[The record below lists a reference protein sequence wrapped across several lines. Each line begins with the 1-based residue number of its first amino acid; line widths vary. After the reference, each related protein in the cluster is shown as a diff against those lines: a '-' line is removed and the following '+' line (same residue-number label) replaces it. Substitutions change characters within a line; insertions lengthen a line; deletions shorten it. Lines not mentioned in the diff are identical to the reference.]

1 MPDNRSTERSRQSLD
16 DLRHIEG
23 FPIGEDEDLLAL
35 SDPPHYTA
43 YPNPHIAEFIEKW
56 GTPYDE
62 ATDDYHRE
70 PYVADISEGKGGTI
84 YNAHGYH
91 TKVPYKAIIPF
102 IEHYTE
108 LGDIVFDGFCGTGMT
123 GVAAQMV
130 GRRAILC
137 DLSPA
142 GTFIAYNYNAPVDV
156 AAFKREAE
164 RTLKEV
170 EAECSWMFETRH
182 GDGRKGRINYTI
194 WSDVFLCPYCN
205 EEIVYWDAA
214 VDQYAGKV
222 RDPCPCPTCGAQVK
236 KRDWVRAT
244 EHVYD
249 SALGREIERARRVPV
264 LINYS
269 VGRKRYDKAPDA
281 MDLDR
286 VREIEMNEI
295 PYWYPSYRMM
305 FKGIEW
311 GDSWRAGYHTG
322 VTHVHHFY
330 TRRNLWTLAT
340 YWERSNTQNDSLTH
354 TLRWA
359 QTAALQR
366 ATLMHQLAV
375 TRIAKNKPAKG
386 GKTAGHRRGTL
397 YIPSLQVE
405 FSPLVLLRNRVR
417 EASKAFVKMGLS
429 RQDGV
434 IITCQSATDMENL
447 PANSVDYI
455 FTDPPFG
462 ENIMYSELNFIWES
476 WLCAFTNSGQEAII
490 NKTQRKTLEDYRDL
504 MTGCFAEM
512 YRVLKPSRWIT
523 VVFHNSK
530 ASVWNAI
537 QEALARAGFL
547 VAQVTVL
554 DKVKKT
560 HTQVTAVGAVKND
573 LVINAY
579 KPHEGFTQRFLSQAG
594 QGLEADFLRQ
604 HLAQLPVA
612 VNVERSK
619 EMLYSK
625 YLAYYVQHGYQV
637 AYNAEQFYR
646 ALPQWGLVERDGYWF
661 ADEAQANEYEKRK
674 VGTHKDAPQRQAVLF
689 ISDERSA
696 RQWLWDFLETPKT
709 YDEIYTAF
717 VQALQTPEDQLPEPT
732 TMLEEGFVRTD
743 GQWKRPDALTQV
755 ELETRRQARL
765 LRQFEEYLE
774 TARAGKRLKE
784 VRKEA
789 LVVGFTEAY
798 RAGRFQDILTVGR
811 KLRKR
816 LLESSPDLFD
826 FIDIAEAKVE

>member
-16 DLRHIEG
+16 ELRHIEG

-56 GTPYDE
+56 GKPYDE

-70 PYVADISEGKGGTI
+70 PFVGDISKTRNEPV
-84 YNAHGYH
+84 YYANSYH
-91 TKVPYKAIIPF
+91 TKVPYAAIVEF
-102 IEHYTE
+102 IEHYTDI
-108 LGDIVFDGFCGTGMT
+108 GDVVFDGFCGSGMT
-123 GVAAQMV
+123 GIAAQV
-130 GRRAILC
+130 CRRAAVLC
-137 DLSPA
+137 DLSSSA
-142 GTFIAYNYNAPVDV
+142 TFLAYNYNNPMSLRD
-156 AAFKREAE
+156 FDNLTSKF
-164 RTLKEV
+164 LKDLRAQV
-170 EAECSWMFETRH
+170 GWLHETRFP
-182 GDGRKGRINYTI
+182 DGRKATINFTI
-194 WSDVFLCPYCN
+194 WSDVLVCPYCL
-205 EEIVYWDAA
+205 EEVVLWSASIDETN
-214 VDQYAGKV
+214 K
-222 RDPCPCPTCGAQVK
+222 RILEPFPCPHCGAEVSKNEANRKIDQNGIASGTPVVVNATAG
-236 KRDWVRAT
+236 RTRQEFPAT
-244 EHVYD
+244 EFD
-249 SALGREIERARRVPV
+249 ISLLETIRAR
-264 LINYS
+264 
-269 VGRKRYDKAPDA
+269 
-281 MDLDR
+281 
-286 VREIEMNEI
+286 EI
-295 PYWYPSYRMM
+295 PYWYPTNP
-305 FKGIEW
+305 IP
-311 GDSWRAGYHTG
+311 DGYNLSQPKRSHGLRLVSDFFTA
-322 VTHVHHFY
+322 
-330 TRRNLWTLAT
+330 RNLWAL
-340 YWERSNTQNDSLTH
+340 
-354 TLRWA
+354 
-359 QTAALQR
+359 AALYDLCLESQQPFSFFLFTSLLGR
-366 ATLMHQLAV
+366 SSIRTMTILSNYL
-375 TRIAKNKPAKG
+375 NKGRG
-386 GKTAGHRRGTL
+386 GYAGKPMTGTL
-397 YIPSLQVE
+397 YVPPIRTEVSVIEQVKYRRSSIKR
-405 FSPLVLLRNRVR
+405 FL
-417 EASKAFVKMGLS
+417 KAF
-429 RQDGV
+429 DGSNREMV
-434 IITCQSATDMENL
+434 CISTQSATDLSNI
-447 PANSVDYI
+447 PPNVIDYI
-455 FTDPPFG
+455 FVDPPFG
-462 ENIMYSELNFIWES
+462 GNIMYSDLNFIEEA
-476 WLCAFTNSGQEAII
+476 WLKVYTSTSHEAIV
-490 NKTQRKTLEDYRDL
+490 NDCQGKDEGAYRHLMLEAFQQMHRI
-504 MTGCFAEM
+504 
-512 YRVLKPSRWIT
+512 LKPNRWIT
-523 VVFHNSK
+523 VNFHNSSAK
-530 ASVWNAI
+530 IWNLI
-537 QEALARAGFL
+537 QDSLARAGFV
-547 VAQVTVL
+547 VAQVVIF
-554 DKVKKT
+554 DKQRGSFK
-560 HTQVTAVGAVKND
+560 QVTSAGSVRND

-579 KPHEGFTQRFLSQAG
+579 KPRVGFTERFLSQTG
-594 QGLEADFLRQ
+594 QGLEAEFIRQ
-604 HLAQLPVA
+604 HLTQLPVA
-612 VNVERSK
+612 ANVERSK